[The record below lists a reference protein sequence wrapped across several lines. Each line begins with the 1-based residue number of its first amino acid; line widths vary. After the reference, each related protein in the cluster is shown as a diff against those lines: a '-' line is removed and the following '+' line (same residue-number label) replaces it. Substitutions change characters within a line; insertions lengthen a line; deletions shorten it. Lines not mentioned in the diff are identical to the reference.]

1 MRFRAH
7 TNITTLLVRS
17 LSCQFSTFHCFLSLC
32 LSLCLSLFFLS
43 SLIYLVFSCLV
54 LSRHLWVCL
63 FCELPALCLCCVDG
77 IGGEAAQA
85 ATAGGRRA
93 GCRQGCCSVS
103 DVPLL
108 GGSGEAVVRYG
119 VLFAICMDL
128 DAGSTKAPRPW
139 LSGAHG
145 LATWARAFWVLGPHE
160 ATEIERLDQLLD
172 RRYLPRRWRL
182 LAKTN

>member
-1 MRFRAH
+1 MRPRAH
-7 TNITTLLVRS
+7 TIITTLLVRS
-17 LSCQFSTFHCFLSLC
+17 LSCQFSTFQCFLSLS
-32 LSLCLSLFFLS
+32 LSLSLSLFS

-63 FCELPALCLCCVDG
+63 SCELPALCLRCVDG
-77 IGGEAAQA
+77 IGGEAARA
-85 ATAGGRRA
+85 ATVGRRA
-93 GCRQGCCSVS
+93 VCRQGCCSVS

-108 GGSGEAVVRYG
+108 GGSGEEVVRYG

-145 LATWARAFWVLGPHE
+145 LASWARAFWVLGPHE

-172 RRYLPRRWRL
+172 WRYLPRRWPL
-182 LAKTN
+182 SAKTN

>member
-1 MRFRAH
+1 MSLDALSCTYEYHDSPCAQSVLSIFH
-7 TNITTLLVRS
+7 VSLLSFS
-17 LSCQFSTFHCFLSLC
+17 LSVSLS
-32 LSLCLSLFFLS
+32 FLS

-63 FCELPALCLCCVDG
+63 FCELPALCLCCVDA
-77 IGGEAAQA
+77 IG
-85 ATAGGRRA
+85 GGRRA

-108 GGSGEAVVRYG
+108 GGSGEAGVRYG

-145 LATWARAFWVLGPHE
+145 LATWARACWVLGPHE
-160 ATEIERLDQLLD
+160 ATEIERLISC
-172 RRYLPRRWRL
+172 
-182 LAKTN
+182 

>member
-1 MRFRAH
+1 MSSDAFSCTYEYHDSPCAQSVLSIFH
-7 TNITTLLVRS
+7 VSLFS
-17 LSCQFSTFHCFLSLC
+17 LSLSL
-32 LSLCLSLFFLS
+32 SFLS

-63 FCELPALCLCCVDG
+63 FCELPALSPCCVDG
-77 IGGEAAQA
+77 IGG
-85 ATAGGRRA
+85 GRRA
-93 GCRQGCCSVS
+93 VCRQGCCSVS

-160 ATEIERLDQLLD
+160 ATEIERLISC
-172 RRYLPRRWRL
+172 
-182 LAKTN
+182 